1 MTLLNVVL
9 AVAND
14 TPYALASLRSVGS
27 VLGMET
33 ETRMRYYF
41 SSILFREGV
50 LSSTTSLMKETLIDT
65 LSSIP
70 QTKSLKHPFYNLLI
84 VV

>member
-33 ETRMRYYF
+33 ETRMRYYVF
-41 SSILFREGV
+41 FNSF
-50 LSSTTSLMKETLIDT
+50 
-65 LSSIP
+65 
-70 QTKSLKHPFYNLLI
+70 
-84 VV
+84 

>member
-1 MTLLNVVL
+1 MSLSYGLSLNRENTMTLLNVVL

-33 ETRMRYYF
+33 ETRMRYYVF
-41 SSILFREGV
+41 FNSF
-50 LSSTTSLMKETLIDT
+50 
-65 LSSIP
+65 
-70 QTKSLKHPFYNLLI
+70 
-84 VV
+84 